1 LTNSAVVKL
10 NIIAKICKYKK
21 LHEEHH
27 FISMAMEVH
36 GTFGHNMDCS
46 SRSVLVFSMID
57 DQKVIY
63 PYLFVFNFLGNMLV
77 LLFNVL

>member
-1 LTNSAVVKL
+1 
-10 NIIAKICKYKK
+10 
-21 LHEEHH
+21 
-27 FISMAMEVH
+27 MAMEVH
-36 GTFGHNMDCS
+36 GTFGHNMDRS
-46 SRSVLVFSMID
+46 SRSVFVFSMID